1 MSFGAAE
8 SAAFQVSAGEEVI
21 YAGEAFRRPGAS
33 ELSVRLNDICSD
45 FLANP
50 LPDIDPEAP
59 VTQAAPDLVRV
70 FGVQLVQGSLVSSV
84 GAVEFSRDWSYDPE
98 WPLTGLAND
107 PIVPLLDYRQRLV
120 LTSYTDASRTV
131 YLDRTGGAGSLSV
144 AVGGSGGPYNA
155 SLNMSR
161 NVLRARCGDLT
172 WSVGQ
177 TCARHALYYL
187 NAHGGW
193 DTMLMRGASSQS
205 DGVERSEAWRD
216 YDNAD
221 PRNRGR
227 VNWRNAVTRTWTMH
241 TGWLTDAQAAKM
253 HHLLESTDVDLLDL
267 DTQEL
272 RAVVLTDA
280 DAPVKTYKGEGRR
293 LVDYT
298 VTAQCAQDMERR

>member
-1 MSFGAAE
+1 MSFG
-8 SAAFQVSAGEEVI
+8 SADSASFQVSAGDEVI
-21 YAGEAFRRPGAS
+21 YAGTAFRRPDAA
-33 ELSVRLNDICSD
+33 ELSVRLNDICADYLS
-45 FLANP
+45 NP
-50 LPDIDPEAP
+50 MPDIDPEAP
-59 VTQAAPDLVRV
+59 VTQEAPELVRT
-70 FGVQLVQGSLVSSV
+70 FGVQFVQGSLISTV
-84 GAVEFSRDWSYDPE
+84 GAVEFSRDWSYE
-98 WPLTGLAND
+98 QGRPLSGLAND
-107 PIVPLLDYRQRLV
+107 PIVPQLDYRQRLV
-120 LTSYTDASRTV
+120 LTSYDSQSRTV

-187 NAHGGW
+187 NAYGGW
-193 DTMLMRGASSQS
+193 DTLLMRGASAVS

-253 HHLLESTDVDLLDL
+253 HHLLESPDVYLLDL

-280 DAPVKTYKGEGRR
+280 EAPVKTFKGEGRR
-293 LVDYT
+293 LVDYIIN
-298 VTAQCAQDMERR
+298 AQFAQDMERR